1 MRLIVARIGRAH
13 GIRGE
18 VSIESRTDSPDERFV
33 PGAVLHST
41 GQSSIGGTD
50 VPAQLTVRTVRDHNG
65 TLLLT
70 FEQIDDR
77 SAAETLRNV
86 LLEADVPEHTDED
99 DAWYDHELVG
109 LVAISPAGE
118 TLGKVAAVQ
127 HGGAQDLL
135 TIERPDGQRRLVP
148 FVTAIVPTVDLAA
161 GHVVLDA
168 PAGLLEDIED

>member
-18 VSIESRTDSPDERFV
+18 VSIESRTDSPDERFQ

-41 GQSSIGGTD
+41 GQGRSD

-70 FEQIDDR
+70 FEQIEDR

-86 LLEADVPEHTDED
+86 LLEADVPEHAGEN

-109 LVAISPAGE
+109 LAAISPAGE
-118 TLGKVAAVQ
+118 PLGTVAAVQ
-127 HGGAQDLL
+127 KGGAQDLL
-135 TIERPDGQRRLVP
+135 VVTRPDGQRRLVP
-148 FVTAIVPTVDLAA
+148 FVTAIVPTVDVLA

-168 PAGLLEDIED
+168 PAGLLEDLED

>member
-18 VSIESRTDSPDERFV
+18 VSIELRTDAPGERCC
-33 PGAVLHST
+33 PGAGLHSA
-41 GQSSIGGTD
+41 GQGRTD
-50 VPAQLTVRTVRDHNG
+50 VPEQLTVRTVRDHNG

-70 FEQIDDR
+70 FEQVEDR
-77 SAAETLRNV
+77 STAETLRNV
-86 LLEADVPEHTDED
+86 LLEADVAEHTDED

-109 LVAISPAGE
+109 LAAVSPTGE
-118 TLGKVAAVQ
+118 TLGTVAAVQ

-135 TIERPDGQRRLVP
+135 VVARPDGQRRLVP
-148 FVTAIVPTVDLAA
+148 FVTAIVPTVDVAA

-168 PAGLLEDIED
+168 PAGLLEDLDE